1 LQSFERTMSESQPR
15 GRVLVA
21 EDDDDIRFG
30 LVELLRAQGYQVIPL
45 RDGAALLDALASS
58 LLLDRTSPPPD
69 LVVSDVRMPGFNGL
83 SILEGLRFAGW
94 LTPYIIITAF
104 GDDESKRRAEK
115 VGATAFFDKPLDFAT
130 LERLVGDVVERERS
144 KSRDAR
150 RALAAIWE
158 DAPLVEAVRCL
169 RDEDRSELVVVR
181 KCDEEIE
188 AWGVVTTE
196 LLLDRMLAASLEGL
210 SSMCVGDVAFPWMED
225 ADPNGLTHAVLG
237 DVVRGKTTGAPA
249 IVHGKP
255 SEGAVLAYITRVDS
269 STAR

>member
-1 LQSFERTMSESQPR
+1 MNVTQPR

-30 LVELLRAQGYQVIPL
+30 LVELLRSQGYQVIPL

-58 LLLDRTSPPPD
+58 LLLDRSSPPPD

-94 LTPYIIITAF
+94 LTPFIIITAF
-104 GDDESKRRAEK
+104 GDEESKKRAER
-115 VGATAFFDKPLDFAT
+115 VGATAFFDKPLDLAT
-130 LERLVGDVVERERS
+130 LEKVVADAVDQERT
-144 KSRDAR
+144 KTRDAR

-158 DAPLVEAVRCL
+158 DAPLLEAVRCL
-169 RDEDRSELVVVR
+169 RDEDRAELVVVR
-181 KCDEEIE
+181 KCDGEIE

-196 LLLDRMLAASLEGL
+196 LLLDRLLATSLEGL
-210 SSMCVGDVAFPWMED
+210 SDMCVGDVAFPWMED
-225 ADPNGLTHAVLG
+225 ADPDGLTHAALG
-237 DVVRGKTTGAPA
+237 DVVCGKTPGAPA

-269 STAR
+269 SPAR

>member
-1 LQSFERTMSESQPR
+1 MNATQPR

-30 LVELLRAQGYQVIPL
+30 LVELLRTQGYQVIPL

-94 LTPYIIITAF
+94 LTPFIIITAF
-104 GDDESKRRAEK
+104 GDDESKKRAER
-115 VGATAFFDKPLDFAT
+115 VGATAFFDKPLDLAT
-130 LERLVGDVVERERS
+130 LERVVADVVDRERT
-144 KSRDAR
+144 KTRDAR

-158 DAPLVEAVRCL
+158 DAPLIEAVRCL
-169 RDEDRSELVVVR
+169 RDEDRAELVVVR
-181 KCDEEIE
+181 RSEDGEVE

-196 LLLDRMLAASLEGL
+196 LLLDRLLASSLQGL
-210 SSMCVGDVAFPWMED
+210 NDMCVGDVAFPWMED
-225 ADPNGLTHAVLG
+225 ADPDGLTHAALG
-237 DVVRGKTTGAPA
+237 DVVRGKTSGAPA
-249 IVHGKP
+249 IVHGRP
-255 SEGAVLAYITRVDS
+255 DEGAVLAYITRVDS
-269 STAR
+269 SPAR